1 MGKVPAM
8 KEFDPLVHTDIT
20 IRASQKRKVREAGI
34 NLSEF
39 VREKLDES
47 FP

>member
-1 MGKVPAM
+1 MDY
-8 KEFDPLVHTDIT
+8 DPLVRCEIT
-20 IRASQKRKVREAGI
+20 IHASQKKRIKEHGI

>member
-1 MGKVPAM
+1 M
-8 KEFDPLVHTDIT
+8 KEFDPLVYTGIT
-20 IRASQKRKVREAGI
+20 IRASQKKKVRDVGI

>member
-1 MGKVPAM
+1 MTD
-8 KEFDPLVHTDIT
+8 FDPLVHTDIT
-20 IRASQKRKVREAGI
+20 IRASQKKKVKDVGI

>member
-1 MGKVPAM
+1 MTD
-8 KEFDPLVHTDIT
+8 FDPLVHTDII
-20 IRASQKRKVREAGI
+20 IRASQKKKVRDARI